1 MLKTYE
7 PTYRMKPYDEK
18 KFSPSA
24 VQRACEEVVTG
35 ALAGK
40 AWNGEEEAV
49 WAVDITEQ
57 IKAKVR
63 AMGFDRYKIVCQIVL
78 GQNKQQGARVASRC
92 LWDTET
98 DNFAS
103 YTFQSEGW
111 GRLFGRGGACSARR
125 VQRAHRPARARATRA
140 EQPASPLPACFSV
153 CSPTPPLLPPSRD
166 RRRNVVHGDGLW
178 MLHGIVLQR
187 WTTRSGS
194 PPRRPVSAASAPR
207 SPARRPRP

>member
-24 VQRACEEVVTG
+24 VQKACEEVVNA
-35 ALAGK
+35 ALTGK

-57 IKAKVR
+57 IKEKVR

-78 GQNKQQGARVASRC
+78 GQNKQQGVRVASRC

-98 DNFAS
+98 DSYAS
-103 YTFQSEGW
+103 YTFTSDSIW
-111 GRLFGRGGACSARR
+111 CTAMVFGCY
-125 VQRAHRPARARATRA
+125 T
-140 EQPASPLPACFSV
+140 E
-153 CSPTPPLLPPSRD
+153 
-166 RRRNVVHGDGLW
+166 
-178 MLHGIVLQR
+178 
-187 WTTRSGS
+187 
-194 PPRRPVSAASAPR
+194 
-207 SPARRPRP
+207 

>member
-103 YTFQSEGW
+103 YTFDSDAMW
-111 GRLFGRGGACSARR
+111 CTAMVFGCY
-125 VQRAHRPARARATRA
+125 T
-140 EQPASPLPACFSV
+140 E
-153 CSPTPPLLPPSRD
+153 
-166 RRRNVVHGDGLW
+166 
-178 MLHGIVLQR
+178 
-187 WTTRSGS
+187 
-194 PPRRPVSAASAPR
+194 
-207 SPARRPRP
+207 

>member
-1 MLKTYE
+1 MEDAVLKTYE

-24 VQRACEEVVTG
+24 VQRACEEVVSG

-92 LWDTET
+92 LWDTST
-98 DNFAS
+98 DGFAS
-103 YTFQSEGW
+103 DYFENETMY
-111 GRLFGRGGACSARR
+111 C
-125 VQRAHRPARARATRA
+125 
-140 EQPASPLPACFSV
+140 V
-153 CSPTPPLLPPSRD
+153 CQVFALYYE
-166 RRRNVVHGDGLW
+166 
-178 MLHGIVLQR
+178 
-187 WTTRSGS
+187 
-194 PPRRPVSAASAPR
+194 
-207 SPARRPRP
+207 